1 MNLKRELSKEQQ
13 ELLKQAD
20 VIVKDQEYGK
30 EEMRYVFNN
39 VSSYIMNQSTKNG
52 DMSKEI
58 AKYNDIM
65 QLLI

>member
-30 EEMRYVFNN
+30 EEMRYIFNN